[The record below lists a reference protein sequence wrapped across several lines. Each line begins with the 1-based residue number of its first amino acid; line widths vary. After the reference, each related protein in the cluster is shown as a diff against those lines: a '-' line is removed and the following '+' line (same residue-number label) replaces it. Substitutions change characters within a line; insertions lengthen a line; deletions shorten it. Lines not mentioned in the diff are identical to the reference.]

1 MTPERWA
8 AAQQLFETALALPDD
23 ARAGYVDGAAA
34 DADLAALVR
43 GMLAADAE
51 ERAGGGLVEVV
62 SRAVEEV
69 TAARATPLVERLG
82 PYRIVSMLGEGG
94 MGAVY
99 LAERDDDEFLQ
110 QVAIKV
116 VRGLLDPER
125 VRQFRNERQILAW
138 LEHPN
143 IARLLDGGTTDDGLP
158 YLAMEYVQGVP
169 IDRHCDDHRL
179 AIAERLRLFLVVCGA
194 VSHAHRS
201 LIVHRDIKPSNIL
214 VTRAG
219 APKLLDFGIAR
230 LALDGAVAEA
240 GVTRAG
246 GRMMTPD
253 YASPEV
259 VRGGQVTTAADIYA
273 LGVLLYELLTGRR
286 PLRFAT
292 MSSVEIERVVCH
304 VEPPMA
310 SRTAVEDS
318 PAGGAAAVE
327 RATARQT
334 TPPALA
340 ADLQGDLDAIL
351 ATAMA
356 KDPARRYASVD
367 ALAADVDHYL
377 SGRPIQARPA
387 TWTYTATRF
396 VARHRWSVAAAAGF
410 VIMVSAAAVVLS
422 VQAARL
428 AEERDRT
435 ARERDTAQQVV
446 GFLSGLFEVSDPD
459 AAAGGSVTAREL
471 LDRGAER
478 IDSELTG
485 QPVVQ
490 ARLLGTIG
498 GVYGSLGVYDRSAAL
513 LERALD
519 LRRATL
525 GSEHPDTASAMQSLA
540 EAYRELARFD
550 DAESLHREALAV
562 KRRGGSATAA
572 VATSLNDLGLTLS
585 ERGKYAEAEP
595 LLREAI
601 DVWRRA
607 APGGSPEVAVGLNN
621 LAQTLRQ
628 QGRLDDAAAA
638 LDEAIAIRRQ
648 RFGNDHPL
656 LAHVLGHL
664 GQVRNAQGDLARAEP
679 LLREALGIRRKV
691 YGDDHPDT
699 ATAFNN
705 LASLLHDVGD
715 FAGAEPY
722 YRLALAA
729 TEKRLGSR
737 HPDFAVQVNNLASL
751 LEDSGRLAQAEPLLR
766 TSLEVR
772 HAAFGADHPAVA
784 RALHN
789 LARVELGLGQVTRA
803 EGRAAEALALRRRI
817 LPPEHA
823 DIAASLSLLGE
834 ARAAA
839 GRSDEGERLLRDAL
853 ELQRRTAEP
862 AFNQLASTLLR
873 LSALELSRSRP
884 ADAEA
889 HAREAVAIRAAR
901 LPAGHWLRAMSEV
914 AHAEALLALGR
925 PVETESW
932 LERAAAV
939 LAGQLGERDAR
950 TLKAR
955 HLVARA
961 ATAAE
966 SPR

>member
-8 AAQQLFETALALPDD
+8 AAQQLFEAALAVPDE
-23 ARAGYVDGAAA
+23 ARTAYVDGAAA

-51 ERAGGGLVEVV
+51 EHAGAGLAGLV

-69 TAARATPLVERLG
+69 TASRSTPLVERLG

-138 LEHPN
+138 LEHAN

-158 YLAMEYVQGVP
+158 YLVMEHVHGVP
-169 IDRHCDDHRL
+169 IDRHCDGHRL
-179 AIAERLRLFLVVCGA
+179 SVADRLRLFLTVCGA

-214 VTRAG
+214 VTTAG
-219 APKLLDFGIAR
+219 VPKLLDFGIAR
-230 LALDGAVAEA
+230 LALDGAAPES

-259 VRGGQVTTAADIYA
+259 VRGGQVTTSADVYA

-304 VEPPMA
+304 VEPPVA
-310 SRTAVEDS
+310 SRAATAED
-318 PAGGAAAVE
+318 PARSAAVE
-327 RATARQT
+327 RAAARQT
-334 TPPALA
+334 TPANLA
-340 ADLQGDLDAIL
+340 GQLRGDLDAIL

-356 KDPARRYASVD
+356 KEPARRYASVD
-367 ALAADVDHYL
+367 ALAADLEHYL
-377 SGRPIQARPA
+377 QGRPILARPA
-387 TWTYTATRF
+387 TWTYTAARF
-396 VARHRWSVAAAAGF
+396 IARHRWSVAAGAAF
-410 VIMVSAAAVVLS
+410 VLLIAAAAVVLS
-422 VQAARL
+422 VQATRL

-446 GFLSGLFEVSDPD
+446 SFLTGLFELSDPD
-459 AAAGGSVTAREL
+459 AAAGASVTAREL

-498 GVYGSLGVYDRSAAL
+498 SVYGSLGVYQRAAAL

-525 GSEHPDTASAMQSLA
+525 GAEHLDTADSMAALA

-550 DAESLHREALAV
+550 QAETLHREALAV
-562 KRRGGSATAA
+562 KRRAGAA
-572 VATSLNDLGLTLS
+572 PASIAASLNDLGLTLS
-585 ERGKYAEAEP
+585 ERGRYADAEP
-595 LLREAI
+595 LVREAI
-601 DVWRRA
+601 ATWRSL
-607 APGGSPEVAVGLNN
+607 APEPSADVAVGLNN

-628 QGRLDDAAAA
+628 QGRLDDAATA
-638 LDEAIAIRRQ
+638 LDEAIAIRR
-648 RFGNDHPL
+648 RRYGNDHPL

-679 LLREALGIRRKV
+679 PLREALAIRRKV

-699 ATAFNN
+699 ASSFNN
-705 LASLLHDVGD
+705 LASLLHDEGD
-715 FAGAEPY
+715 FAGAETF

-729 TEKRLGSR
+729 TEKRMGRS
-737 HPDFAVQVNNLASL
+737 HPDYAVQVNNLASL
-751 LEDSGRLAQAEPLLR
+751 LEDWGRLADAEPLLR

-772 HAAFGADHPAVA
+772 RASFGSDHPAVA

-789 LARVELGLGQVTRA
+789 LARVELGLGKRA
-803 EGRAAEALALRRRI
+803 PAEARAVDALAIRRRVF
-817 LPPEHA
+817 PA
-823 DIAASLSLLGE
+823 DHSEIAASLRLLGE
-834 ARAAA
+834 LRAVSQPAEA
-839 GRSDEGERLLRDAL
+839 ERLLTDAL
-853 ELQRRTAEP
+853 EMQRRTQGPTHPHVA
-862 AFNQLASTLLR
+862 ATLLKLSTL
-873 LSALELSRSRP
+873 ALARSRP
-884 ADAEA
+884 ADAESL
-889 HAREAVAIRAAR
+889 ARAAVDIRAAR
-901 LPAGHWLRAMSEV
+901 LPDGHWLRAMSEV
-914 AHAEALLALGR
+914 TRAEALVALGR
-925 PVETESW
+925 QRDTAPW
-932 LERAAAV
+932 LSDAAAV
-939 LAGQLGERDAR
+939 LARQLGERDPRAEHAR
-950 TLKAR
+950 RLAD
-955 HLVARA
+955 RA
-961 ATAAE
+961 ASGSEA
-966 SPR
+966 R

>member
-8 AAQQLFETALALPDD
+8 AAQQLFEAALALPDD

-51 ERAGGGLVEVV
+51 EHAGAGLVEVV

-82 PYRIVSMLGEGG
+82 PYRMVSMLGEGG

-158 YLAMEYVQGVP
+158 YLVMEHVQGVP
-169 IDRHCDDHRL
+169 IDHHCDSHRL
-179 AIAERLRLFLVVCGA
+179 TIADRLRLFLVVCGA

-214 VTRAG
+214 VTKAG
-219 APKLLDFGIAR
+219 VPKLLDFGIAR
-230 LALDGAVAEA
+230 LALDGAVADA
-240 GVTRAG
+240 GLTRAG

-304 VEPPMA
+304 VEPPLA
-310 SRTAVEDS
+310 SRAATEDS
-318 PAGGAAAVE
+318 LPAGAPAAE

-334 TPPALA
+334 TPKALA
-340 ADLQGDLDAIL
+340 ASLQGDLDAIL

-356 KDPARRYASVD
+356 KEPARRYASVD
-367 ALAADVDHYL
+367 ALAADVEHYL
-377 SGRPIQARPA
+377 AGRPIQARPA

-396 VARHRWSVAAAAGF
+396 VARHRLSVAAAAAF
-410 VIMVSAAAVVLS
+410 VVMVSVAAIVLS
-422 VQAARL
+422 VQEARL

-446 GFLSGLFEVSDPD
+446 GFLTGLFEVSDPD
-459 AAAGGSVTAREL
+459 ATAGASVTAREL
-471 LDRGAER
+471 LDRGADR

-490 ARLLGTIG
+490 ARLLETIG
-498 GVYGSLGVYDRSAAL
+498 GVYGSLGVYDRAAAL
-513 LERALD
+513 QERALD

-525 GSEHPDTASAMQSLA
+525 GSEHPDTTSSMQSLA

-550 DAESLHREALAV
+550 EAESLHREALAV
-562 KRRGGSATAA
+562 KRRIGSPPSALAA
-572 VATSLNDLGLTLS
+572 SLNDLGLTLS
-585 ERGKYAEAEP
+585 ERGKYADAEP

-601 DVWRRA
+601 GIWRQA
-607 APGGSPEVAVGLNN
+607 VPGPSPDVAVGLNN

-638 LDEAIAIRRQ
+638 LDEAVAIRRQ
-648 RFGNDHPL
+648 RYGNDHPL

-664 GQVRNAQGDLARAEP
+664 GQVRNAQGDLAAAEP
-679 LLREALGIRRKV
+679 LLREALAIRRKA

-705 LASLLHDVGD
+705 LASLLHDAGD
-715 FAGAEPY
+715 FGGAEPF
-722 YRLALAA
+722 YRLALSA
-729 TEKRLGSR
+729 TEKRLGPR
-737 HPDFAVQVNNLASL
+737 HPDYAVQVNNLASL

-766 TSLEVR
+766 SSLDVR
-772 HAAFGADHPAVA
+772 RAAFGADHPAVA

-789 LARVELGLGQVTRA
+789 LARVELALGQVTRA
-803 EGRAAEALALRRRI
+803 DGRAAEALALRRRI

-834 ARAAA
+834 VRAAA
-839 GRSDEGERLLRDAL
+839 GRPDDGEQLLKEAL
-853 ELQRRTAEP
+853 DMQRRTQGHSH
-862 AFNQLASTLLR
+862 NQVAATLLR
-873 LSALELSRSRP
+873 LAALELARSRP
-884 ADAEA
+884 AEAEV
-889 HAREAVAIRAAR
+889 HAREAVEIRAAR
-901 LPAGHWLRAMSEV
+901 LPNGHWLRAMSEV
-914 AHAEALLALGR
+914 GRAEALLALGR
-925 PVETESW
+925 HRETMPW

-939 LAGQLGERDAR
+939 LARQLGEHDTRAV
-950 TLKAR
+950 KAR
-955 HLVARA
+955 RLV
-961 ATAAE
+961 ATAAMAPQ
-966 SPR
+966 SRR